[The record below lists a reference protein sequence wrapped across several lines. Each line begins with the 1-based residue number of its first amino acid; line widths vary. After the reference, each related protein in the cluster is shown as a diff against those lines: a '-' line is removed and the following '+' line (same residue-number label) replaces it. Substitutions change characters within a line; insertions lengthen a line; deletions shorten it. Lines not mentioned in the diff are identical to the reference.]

1 MIFWSV
7 SAQPLTALVAAGL
20 GAMSWV
26 GSVCSPSRSTKL
38 ADYAA
43 SVARTNKR
51 NVAGGAGAG
60 GLLFP
65 MYVVAVDACPR
76 MVCNEMIRLDPIHR
90 RIGALP
96 IV

>member
-1 MIFWSV
+1 
-7 SAQPLTALVAAGL
+7 
-20 GAMSWV
+20 MSWV

-43 SVARTNKR
+43 SVASRTNKR
-51 NVAGGAGAG
+51 NMAGGAGAGGAGGAG

-76 MVCNEMIRLDPIHR
+76 MVCNEMIRLDPIQR

>member
-1 MIFWSV
+1 MGWLSLQ
-7 SAQPLTALVAAGL
+7 SLSQHEAGRL
-20 GAMSWV
+20 CCISG
-26 GSVCSPSRSTKL
+26 P
-38 ADYAA
+38 
-43 SVARTNKR
+43 NKR